1 MPLVLDGDTGIVGV
15 LLTDSNG
22 NVTFDTNTLY
32 VDAPNNRV
40 GMGTTTPENA
50 LHIASSDNAQMLLQ
64 NTSTGDASIKFNR
77 SGQTF
82 FMGIESS
89 DNSFRI
95 SDTATGVGDG
105 DRLIIDTSGN
115 PTFTGTAHTSLQVRS
130 SDLSTVAFMQTV
142 QGTDIRIG
150 GSTDHPVDLYS
161 NGTRRVRITSTGDV
175 GIGTTNPS
183 AALHVK
189 AQTSQEP
196 LTLGISSNGWGYI
209 TFQNATPSD
218 VAYLGLGGG
227 AAVTTGGYN
236 DFAIR
241 SNGNLLFGAG
251 SNSER
256 MRIASDGKVG
266 IGTTSPLSGL
276 HLSDGTNAGAPQN
289 GGRQATLMIDAGATA
304 SADLQFMVRDG
315 YNSHIFFGDAADPN
329 VGMLWYQHNN
339 NSMYFSTNASQRMTI
354 TGSGTVSIEP
364 ETGTTSS
371 GVSGAAGGSL
381 DLNGGTAF
389 TGRLLFTGVND
400 SGTNLIGFNNESN
413 GLVMYD
419 YTEDQYIMKTN
430 NDQKVSFGGG
440 FPNVSGSSTR
450 VYNVIVDDG
459 ICIGDGGYTH
469 GYVGTNGT
477 DGDVYIAANAYP
489 ANLGVDRNVI
499 IATGSP
505 GGGGP
510 KEVVRYNQTDGA
522 RRDYSANTGSNRKW
536 WSTTNTNFGE
546 VYEYDYGN
554 KLYFKKTRAVAG
566 YAQMILINRYMPN
579 QYDVSFEL
587 LSGDDA
593 NNNPYRH
600 FGIALNHVG
609 TENTS
614 QFDYV
619 VLRQRYGNSNLNQ
632 IRIDQPGGTI
642 GTTEGSSIPNFH
654 DETKRKVM
662 IQKRASTLRI
672 QVHELNSTVYTYGTI
687 TGINWTNSSGYFGFS
702 IYESTNSKT
711 WAEISNLT
719 FTDVIA

>member
-1 MPLVLDGDTGIVGV
+1 MAITKARQLAELIANSLVDSDEISVGAVTTSKLADTLDFSSKTMVMADNQLSGDKIHGGTVSAFSSTGI
-15 LLTDSNG
+15 DDN
-22 NVTFDTNTLY
+22 
-32 VDAPNNRV
+32 
-40 GMGTTTPENA
+40 
-50 LHIASSDNAQMLLQ
+50 ASS
-64 NTSTGDASIKFNR
+64 
-77 SGQTF
+77 
-82 FMGIESS
+82 
-89 DNSFRI
+89 
-95 SDTATGVGDG
+95 TAVTI
-105 DRLIIDTSGN
+105 LSSGN
-115 PTFTGTAHTSLQVRS
+115 
-130 SDLSTVAFMQTV
+130 
-142 QGTDIRIG
+142 
-150 GSTDHPVDLYS
+150 
-161 NGTRRVRITSTGDV
+161 V
-175 GIGTTNPS
+175 GIGTNNPQTI
-183 AALHVK
+183 LH
-189 AQTSQEP
+189 
-196 LTLGISSNGWGYI
+196 INSSNPEI
-209 TFQNATPSD
+209 RLQPAADTEISRIRFRNAADNSSRGQI
-218 VAYLGLGGG
+218 AYDHTNQKLVLN
-227 AAVTTGGYN
+227 VTGDHVWLT
-236 DFAIR
+236 
-241 SNGNLLFGAG
+241 
-251 SNSER
+251 NSGR
-256 MRIASDGKVG
+256 VG
-266 IGTTSPLSGL
+266 IGTASPLSGL

-304 SADLQFMVRDG
+304 SADLQFMVRNG

-329 VGMLWYQHNN
+329 VGMLWYQHND
-339 NSMYFSTNASQRMTI
+339 NSMHFSTNTSQRMTI
-354 TGSGTVSIEP
+354 TGSGTVSIEQQQ
-364 ETGTTSS
+364 GVVNS

-389 TGRLLFTGVND
+389 AGRLVFTGDND

-413 GLVMYD
+413 GLVLYD
-419 YTEDQYIMKTN
+419 YTDSQYIMKTN

-440 FPNVSGSSTR
+440 FPNVNGSSTR

-459 ICIGDGGYTH
+459 ISIGDAGYTH

-477 DGDVYIAANAYP
+477 DGNVYIASNAYP
-489 ANLGVDRNVI
+489 ANLSDDRSVI
-499 IATGSP
+499 IAGGTI

-510 KEVVRYNQTDGA
+510 SEVVRYNPTDGS
-522 RRDYSANTGSNRKW
+522 RRNYSGNTGNNRKW

-554 KLYFKKTRAVAG
+554 KLYFKKTRAVGG
-566 YAQMILINRYMPN
+566 YAQCILINRYMPN

-587 LSGDDA
+587 KSGSDA

-619 VLRQRYGNSNLNQ
+619 VFRQRYGNSALNQ
-632 IRIDQPGGTI
+632 IRIDTSGGTV

-672 QVHELNSTVYTYGTI
+672 QIHELNSTVYTYGTI

-702 IYESTNSKT
+702 IYESTNSTT

>member
-1 MPLVLDGDTGIVGV
+1 
-15 LLTDSNG
+15 
-22 NVTFDTNTLY
+22 
-32 VDAPNNRV
+32 
-40 GMGTTTPENA
+40 
-50 LHIASSDNAQMLLQ
+50 
-64 NTSTGDASIKFNR
+64 
-77 SGQTF
+77 
-82 FMGIESS
+82 
-89 DNSFRI
+89 
-95 SDTATGVGDG
+95 
-105 DRLIIDTSGN
+105 
-115 PTFTGTAHTSLQVRS
+115 
-130 SDLSTVAFMQTV
+130 
-142 QGTDIRIG
+142 
-150 GSTDHPVDLYS
+150 
-161 NGTRRVRITSTGDV
+161 
-175 GIGTTNPS
+175 
-183 AALHVK
+183 
-189 AQTSQEP
+189 
-196 LTLGISSNGWGYI
+196 
-209 TFQNATPSD
+209 
-218 VAYLGLGGG
+218 
-227 AAVTTGGYN
+227 
-236 DFAIR
+236 
-241 SNGNLLFGAG
+241 
-251 SNSER
+251 
-256 MRIASDGKVG
+256 
-266 IGTTSPLSGL
+266 
-276 HLSDGTNAGAPQN
+276 
-289 GGRQATLMIDAGATA
+289 MIDAGATA
-304 SADLQFMVRDG
+304 SADLQFMVRNG

-339 NSMYFSTNASQRMTI
+339 NSMYFSTNTSQRMTI

-364 ETGTTSS
+364 ENGTTSS

-459 ICIGDGGYTH
+459 ISIGDGGYTH
-469 GYVGTNGT
+469 GYIGTNGT
-477 DGDVYIAANAYP
+477 EGNVYIASNAYP
-489 ANLGVDRNVI
+489 ANLSDDRNVI
-499 IATGSP
+499 IAGGTI

-510 KEVVRYNQTDGA
+510 KEVVRYNPTDGA
-522 RRDYSANTGSNRKW
+522 RRDYSANTGNNRKW

-554 KLYFKKTRAVAG
+554 KLYFKKTRAVGG
-566 YAQMILINRYMPN
+566 YAQCILINRYMPN

-587 LSGDDA
+587 KSGSDA

-642 GTTEGSSIPNFH
+642 GTSEGSSIPNFH

-672 QVHELNSTVYTYGTI
+672 QIHELNSTVYTYGTI
-687 TGINWTNSSGYFGFS
+687 TGINWTNSSGYFGFN
-702 IYESTNSKT
+702 IYESTNSTT

-719 FTDVIA
+719 FTDVIV

>member
-15 LLTDSNG
+15 LLTDANG

-130 SDLSTVAFMQTV
+130 ADLSTVAFMQTV
-142 QGTDIRIG
+142 QGTDVRIG
-150 GSTDHPVDLYS
+150 GSTNHPLDLYT

-175 GIGTTNPS
+175 GIGTDNPATN
-183 AALHVK
+183 L
-189 AQTSQEP
+189 E
-196 LTLGISSNGWGYI
+196 ISSLYGATLRLSSTRNSNVWTPGQSIGRVEMYSADG
-209 TFQNATPSD
+209 TAPTPSVRASID
-218 VAYLGLGGG
+218 
-227 AAVTTGGYN
+227 AVVENAEGNEIDLVFRTYN
-236 DFAIR
+236 NTD
-241 SNGNLLFGAG
+241 
-251 SNSER
+251 R
-256 MRIASDGKVG
+256 MRI
-266 IGTTSPLSGL
+266 TSG
-276 HLSDGTNAGAPQN
+276 
-289 GGRQATLMIDAGATA
+289 
-304 SADLQFMVRDG
+304 
-315 YNSHIFFGDAADPN
+315 
-329 VGMLWYQHNN
+329 
-339 NSMYFSTNASQRMTI
+339 
-354 TGSGTVSIEP
+354 GTVSIEP
-364 ETGTTSS
+364 ENGATSS

-389 TGRLLFTGVND
+389 AGRLLFTGVND

-419 YTEDQYIMKTN
+419 YTDSQYIMRTN

-440 FPNVSGSSTR
+440 FPNVKGSSTR
-450 VYNVIVDDG
+450 VYNLIVDDG
-459 ICIGDGGYTH
+459 ICVGDGGYTH
-469 GYVGTNGT
+469 GYIGTNGT

-489 ANLGVDRNVI
+489 ANLGADRNVI

-510 KEVVRYNQTDGA
+510 KEVVRYNQTDGI
-522 RRDYSANTGSNRKW
+522 RRDYSGNTGNNRKW
-536 WSTTNTNFGE
+536 WSTTNTNFEE

-554 KLYFKKTRAVAG
+554 KLYFKKTRAIAG
-566 YAQMILINRYMPN
+566 YAQMMLINRYMPN

-587 LSGDDA
+587 KSGNDA
-593 NNNPYRH
+593 GNNPYRH